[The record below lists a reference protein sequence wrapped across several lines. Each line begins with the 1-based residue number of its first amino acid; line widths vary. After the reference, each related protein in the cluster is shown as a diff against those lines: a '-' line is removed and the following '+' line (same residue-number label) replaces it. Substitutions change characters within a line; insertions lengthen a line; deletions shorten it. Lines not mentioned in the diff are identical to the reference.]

1 MWWACCSRM
10 RATSS
15 LTVARCPRSNGP
27 PSPRCGARSGS
38 CSNSPRCSIRCRC
51 STTSPSVSG
60 AATVRRRDRR
70 ARARGAGARGPD
82 RRGGALPGRA
92 VGGHAQAGG
101 HRARDRPAAA
111 LHPVRRA
118 DHRPRPGDFG
128 RDRSVDGAHPRA
140 PAGDRNRRD
149 ARHAQRLHR
158 GGPHRHV
165 VRGQDPAGGDR
176 GPDPGDGGS
185 RGAAVHRGTPDVKR
199 ENEFAVGVVVIAA
212 FAVVVTGALWL
223 SGAHLGRTEAVYTA
237 RFRTVGGLGVGDPVV
252 LRGVRVGRVEGIRLA
267 SGNWVEADLKIY
279 AGAQPPPRPAVIAAS
294 ASLFGEWAASL
305 VPVDQLPND
314 PNIRQAI
321 AEAQAAGSG
330 KWPGAT
336 LPDIGQLTAQASR
349 IATDIATVSSRIQ
362 SAFDSEAV
370 NELRRSIKD
379 FGQVADKLVRVTNDQ
394 ADVLGSVGSN
404 LRQGSDVLAKAATNF
419 QTTLGRVDSA
429 TNQGQLATIL
439 NNSATTSANLR
450 SASQDFRDLLDAAH
464 KNQESLVRVLVS
476 ADSVMSRISNRSGT
490 LGLLVSD
497 STLYRETTLTMIQL
511 RQLLS
516 DIQANPRKYFSFSV
530 F

>member
-1 MWWACCSRM
+1 
-10 RATSS
+10 
-15 LTVARCPRSNGP
+15 
-27 PSPRCGARSGS
+27 
-38 CSNSPRCSIRCRC
+38 
-51 STTSPSVSG
+51 
-60 AATVRRRDRR
+60 
-70 ARARGAGARGPD
+70 
-82 RRGGALPGRA
+82 
-92 VGGHAQAGG
+92 
-101 HRARDRPAAA
+101 
-111 LHPVRRA
+111 
-118 DHRPRPGDFG
+118 
-128 RDRSVDGAHPRA
+128 
-140 PAGDRNRRD
+140 
-149 ARHAQRLHR
+149 
-158 GGPHRHV
+158 
-165 VRGQDPAGGDR
+165 
-176 GPDPGDGGS
+176 
-185 RGAAVHRGTPDVKR
+185 VKR

-212 FAVVVTGALWL
+212 FTVVVAGALWL

-305 VPVDQLPND
+305 VALDQLPND
-314 PNIRQAI
+314 PNIQQAI
-321 AEAQAAGSG
+321 AEAQAAGGG

-362 SAFDSEAV
+362 TAFDSEAV
-370 NELRRSIKD
+370 LELRRSIRD
-379 FGQVADKLVRVTNDQ
+379 FGQVADKLVKVTNEQ
-394 ADVLGSVGSN
+394 AEVIGSVGSN
-404 LRQGSDVLAKAATNF
+404 LRQGSDVLAKAATNL
-419 QTTLGRVDSA
+419 QATLGRVDSA

-439 NNSATTSANLR
+439 NNSATTSANLQ
-450 SASQDFRDLLDAAH
+450 SASQDVRDLLGAAH

-476 ADSVMSRISNRSGT
+476 ADSVMSRIANRSGT